1 MFLGKSAGGAAT
13 ATQTK
18 AIRNCSQTS
27 SLQTLDIAII
37 LKLRILKNCEFF
49 GVHLAIDGCPGRTN
63 WLIAVLKRGS
73 KASQKWSKFNST
85 IRTRCAEG
93 F

>member
-27 SLQTLDIAII
+27 SLQTLDLAIT
-37 LKLRILKNCEFF
+37 LKLRILKKLTSFF
-49 GVHLAIDGCPGRTN
+49 GFPLRLMDVRGGQTGT
-63 WLIAVLKRGS
+63 AV
-73 KASQKWSKFNST
+73 FE
-85 IRTRCAEG
+85 EG
-93 F
+93 I